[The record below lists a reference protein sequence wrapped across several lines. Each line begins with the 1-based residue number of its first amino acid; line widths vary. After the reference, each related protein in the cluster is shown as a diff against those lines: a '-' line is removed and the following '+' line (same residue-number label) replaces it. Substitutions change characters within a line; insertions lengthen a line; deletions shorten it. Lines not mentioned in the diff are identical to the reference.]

1 MIAYAQS
8 PTENSVSTPPETTI
22 TSNTEL
28 VQVPVVIRKGREH
41 VSGLTQADFTVLDG
55 GRRQKLAFVKTTDAG
70 VVLRH
75 VAGENVFSNQID
87 TAGETPRVTVI
98 VVDSANIPFCRSAA
112 GARFVAQVPGQ
123 RRGQPW
129 ADSGGG
135 FPGVGCACGARFHL
149 RPNVLAAVADYGYG
163 KKNNPGASGD
173 VLDPGLANQ
182 ANAKQQ
188 AILGILPRDTYD
200 LSHGGDDHDLEAKNF
215 SFESELRG
223 LNMLAQSLAG
233 VPGTQDPHLANRK
246 FSVRSRQP

>member
-87 TAGETPRVTVI
+87 TAGETPRVTVF

-163 KKNNPGASGD
+163 TKTIQGRPATFWIPGSPIRPMQSNRQSWGYCP
-173 VLDPGLANQ
+173 VIRTTCRTEEMTTIW
-182 ANAKQQ
+182 KQKIS
-188 AILGILPRDTYD
+188 A
-200 LSHGGDDHDLEAKNF
+200 LS
-215 SFESELRG
+215 
-223 LNMLAQSLAG
+223 
-233 VPGTQDPHLANRK
+233 
-246 FSVRSRQP
+246 RSCVG